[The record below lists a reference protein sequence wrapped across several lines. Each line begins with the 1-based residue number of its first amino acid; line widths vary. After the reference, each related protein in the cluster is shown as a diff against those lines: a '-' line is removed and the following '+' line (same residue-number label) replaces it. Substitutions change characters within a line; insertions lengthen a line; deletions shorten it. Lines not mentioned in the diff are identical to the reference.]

1 MVIYSNRLLGDRLL
15 LVYFFFITLKAPLL
29 LLLPFSASS
38 ESFAQKTTSNEKWY
52 SNHPDED
59 FCFESRWGRFF
70 FCRLSDV
77 KKFFFSIFSNASTD
91 SSRESNL
98 HFHSTL
104 MTRHSAMGKKALL
117 SSSSLVTKPD
127 DARRLE
133 VDKLIRQIG
142 LNIGPMTH
150 NRKLLRGHQ
159 EAFTKQRR
167 GSIYWWSF
175 CVKMASSISTVK
187 SLSIFVGTKLF
198 MNFAEK
204 FFLHNH

>member
-1 MVIYSNRLLGDRLL
+1 M
-15 LVYFFFITLKAPLL
+15 
-29 LLLPFSASS
+29 
-38 ESFAQKTTSNEKWY
+38 
-52 SNHPDED
+52 
-59 FCFESRWGRFF
+59 
-70 FCRLSDV
+70 

-159 EAFTKQRR
+159 EAFTKQR
-167 GSIYWWSF
+167 IYWWINILMELLCKNGF
-175 CVKMASSISTVK
+175 KY
-187 SLSIFVGTKLF
+187 LDGEIFINLRRY
-198 MNFAEK
+198 
-204 FFLHNH
+204 